1 MNKDVIISMNTTVG
15 AEIVTKKARA
25 AVTLATDSK
34 QLCYD

>member
-1 MNKDVIISMNTTVG
+1 MNKEVIISMNTNVS

-25 AVTLATDSK
+25 AVTLANDSK